1 LIRWAT
7 LAAATVAVG
16 FAADAAGIASPAL
29 FAALVVGL
37 VAAVAGH
44 VHAEVPRPLAL
55 AAQAVVGVA
64 LGLLMRASTLTAV
77 GSSWFAVLGVSFA
90 TLALTVAA
98 GALLARHEAVDT
110 PTAALGMVAGG
121 ASGIVAMAGELGADD
136 RLVAVMQYLRVLV
149 IVLLSPVLVPLIFGV
164 GHPTAASG
172 GDHGDALVG
181 AALAVG
187 LGAVGALAGR
197 AVRLPAGSLLGPLL
211 LAAGLTLTG
220 VTDGVQVPGVV
231 QDLAFAVIG
240 LQVGLRFTPEALRRA
255 GRLVLPTLVAI
266 VGLVAACAV
275 LAVPLAAAADVKYLD
290 AYLATTPGGLYAVL
304 ATAVG
309 IGANTTFVLA
319 VQILRLFV
327 MLLAAPPL
335 VRVMVARR

>member
-1 LIRWAT
+1 LTRWAA
-7 LAAATVAVG
+7 LAAATVVAG
-16 FAADAAGIASPAL
+16 LAADAAGIASPAL

-37 VAAVAGH
+37 VAAVGGH
-44 VHAEVPRPLAL
+44 VRAEVPRAAMLG
-55 AAQAVVGVA
+55 AQAVIGVA
-64 LGLLMRASTLTAV
+64 IGLLMRSSTLEAV
-77 GSSWFAVLGVSFA
+77 GSSWAPVLGVSVA

-98 GALLARHEAVDT
+98 GLVLARHGPVDA

-149 IVLLSPVLVPLIFGV
+149 IVLLTPIVVPLVFGT
-164 GHPTAASG
+164 GHAAPG
-172 GDHGDALVG
+172 AGAGHGSALAG

-187 LGAVGALAGR
+187 IGTVGALAGR
-197 AVRLPAGSLLGPLL
+197 ATRLPAGSLLGPLIV
-211 LAAGLTLTG
+211 AAALTLTG
-220 VTDGVQVPGVV
+220 VTDDVEVPGAL

-255 GRLVLPTLVAI
+255 GRLLLPTLVAI
-266 VGLVAACAV
+266 FALVVASAGLGA
-275 LAVPLAAAADVKYLD
+275 LLAAGADVRFVD

-309 IGANTTFVLA
+309 VGSNTTFVLA
-319 VQILRLFV
+319 VQILRLFM

-335 VRVMVARR
+335 VRVVARR